1 VVLDMNAESRVLL
14 TILKYR
20 RILLGELAS
29 LTSLPEDVVL
39 EIIAKNKEF
48 IKISGVE
55 ALVVNPVE
63 LALKLLSRGIE
74 ARKISELLNWR
85 DFEFF
90 TSRILSESQYE
101 VVQRVL
107 LTSPVRFELDV
118 LGVESST
125 GFSLAI
131 DCKHWSITT
140 PSRLKNA
147 AGNHSA
153 RVGKLVK
160 YYSYVKSKYRI
171 LEKAK
176 SITPLI
182 ITLLTPRIR
191 VHANVLVLSIREI
204 PSFLKDKHTVLDYFE
219 VKPLKVH

>member
-1 VVLDMNAESRVLL
+1 MNTESRVLM

-20 RILLGELAS
+20 RILIGELAS
-29 LTSLPEDVVL
+29 LTSLPEDAVL
-39 EIIAKNKEF
+39 EIIAGNKEF
-48 IKISGVE
+48 IKISGSE
-55 ALVVNPVE
+55 ASVINPVE
-63 LALKLLSRGIE
+63 LALKLLSRGVE
-74 ARKISELLNWR
+74 ARRISELLDWR

-101 VVQRVL
+101 VEHSVS

-118 LGVESST
+118 LGVDPST
-125 GFSLAI
+125 GFSLAV

-147 AGNHSA
+147 AENHNA
-153 RVGKLVK
+153 RVWKLVK

-182 ITLLTPRIR
+182 ITLLTPGIR
-191 VHANVLVLSIREI
+191 VHANVLVISIREL
-204 PSFLKDKHTVLDYFE
+204 PSFLVDKYAVLDYFE
-219 VKPLKVH
+219 VKPLKIR

>member
-1 VVLDMNAESRVLL
+1 MNAESRVLM

-20 RILLGELAS
+20 RILIGELAF
-29 LTSLPEDVVL
+29 LTSLPEDTVL
-39 EIIAKNKEF
+39 EIIAGNKEF
-48 IKISGVE
+48 IKISGSE
-55 ALVVNPVE
+55 ASVVNPVE
-63 LALKLLSRGIE
+63 LALKLLSQGIE
-74 ARKISELLNWR
+74 ARRISELLNWR

-101 VVQRVL
+101 VEHSVS
-107 LTSPVRFELDV
+107 LTSPVRFEIDV
-118 LGVESST
+118 LGVDPST
-125 GFSLAI
+125 GFSLAV

-147 AGNHSA
+147 AENHNA

-160 YYSYVKSKYRI
+160 YYPYVKSKYRI

-182 ITLLTPRIR
+182 ITLLKPGIR
-191 VHANVLVLSIREI
+191 VHANVLVISIREL
-204 PSFLKDKHTVLDYFE
+204 PSFLQEKYTVLDYFE
-219 VKPLKVH
+219 VKPLKIF

>member
-1 VVLDMNAESRVLL
+1 MNTESRVLM

-20 RILLGELAS
+20 RILIGELAS
-29 LTSLPEDVVL
+29 LTSLPEDTVL
-39 EIIAKNKEF
+39 EIIAGNKEF
-48 IKISGVE
+48 IKISGSE
-55 ALVVNPVE
+55 ASVINPVE
-63 LALKLLSRGIE
+63 LALKLLSRGVE
-74 ARKISELLNWR
+74 ARRISELLDWR

-101 VVQRVL
+101 VEHSVS

-118 LGVESST
+118 LGVDPST
-125 GFSLAI
+125 GFSLAV

-147 AGNHSA
+147 AENHNA

-182 ITLLTPRIR
+182 ITLLTPGIR
-191 VHANVLVLSIREI
+191 VHANVLVISIREL
-204 PSFLKDKHTVLDYFE
+204 PSFLVDKYAVLDYFE
-219 VKPLKVH
+219 VKPLKIH

>member
-1 VVLDMNAESRVLL
+1 MNAESRVLM

-20 RILLGELAS
+20 RILIGELAS
-29 LTSLPEDVVL
+29 LTSLPEDTVL
-39 EIIAKNKEF
+39 EIIAGNKEF
-48 IKISGVE
+48 IKISGSE
-55 ALVVNPVE
+55 ASVVNPVE
-63 LALKLLSRGIE
+63 LALKLLSQGIE
-74 ARKISELLNWR
+74 ARRISELLNWR

-101 VVQRVL
+101 VEHSVS
-107 LTSPVRFELDV
+107 LTSPARFEIDV
-118 LGVESST
+118 LGVDPST
-125 GFSLAI
+125 GFSLAV

-147 AGNHSA
+147 AENHNA

-160 YYSYVKSKYRI
+160 YYPYVKSKYRI

-182 ITLLTPRIR
+182 ITLLTPRVR
-191 VHANVLVLSIREI
+191 VHANVLVISIRELL
-204 PSFLKDKHTVLDYFE
+204 SFLQEKYTVLDYFE
-219 VKPLKVH
+219 VKPLKIF

>member
-1 VVLDMNAESRVLL
+1 MNAESRVLM

-20 RILLGELAS
+20 RILIGELAF
-29 LTSLPEDVVL
+29 LTSLPEDTVL
-39 EIIAKNKEF
+39 EIIAGNKEF
-48 IKISGVE
+48 IKISGSE
-55 ALVVNPVE
+55 ASVVNPVE
-63 LALKLLSRGIE
+63 LALKLLSQGIE
-74 ARKISELLNWR
+74 ARRISELLNWR

-101 VVQRVL
+101 VEHSVS
-107 LTSPVRFELDV
+107 LTSPVRFEIDV
-118 LGVESST
+118 LGVDPST
-125 GFSLAI
+125 GFSLAV

-147 AGNHSA
+147 AENHNA

-160 YYSYVKSKYRI
+160 YYPYVKSKYRI

-182 ITLLTPRIR
+182 ITLLKPGIR
-191 VHANVLVLSIREI
+191 VHANVLVISIREL
-204 PSFLKDKHTVLDYFE
+204 PSFLQEKYAVLDYFE
-219 VKPLKVH
+219 VKPLKIS

>member
-1 VVLDMNAESRVLL
+1 MNAESRVLM

-20 RILLGELAS
+20 RLLIGELAS
-29 LTSLPEDVVL
+29 LTSLPEDTVL
-39 EIIAKNKEF
+39 EIIAGNKEF
-48 IKISGVE
+48 IKMGGSE
-55 ALVVNPVE
+55 ASVVNPVE
-63 LALKLLSRGIE
+63 LALKLLSQGIE
-74 ARKISELLNWR
+74 ARRISELLNWR

-101 VVQRVL
+101 VEHSVS
-107 LTSPVRFELDV
+107 LTSPVRFEIDV
-118 LGVESST
+118 LGVDPST
-125 GFSLAI
+125 GFSLAV

-147 AGNHSA
+147 AENHNA

-160 YYSYVKSKYRI
+160 YYPYVKSKYRI

-182 ITLLTPRIR
+182 ITLLKPGIR
-191 VHANVLVLSIREI
+191 VHANVLVISIREL
-204 PSFLKDKHTVLDYFE
+204 PSFLQEKYAVLDYFE
-219 VKPLKVH
+219 VKPLKIF

>member
-1 VVLDMNAESRVLL
+1 MNAESRVLM

-20 RILLGELAS
+20 RILIGELAF
-29 LTSLPEDVVL
+29 LTSLPEDTVL
-39 EIIAKNKEF
+39 EIIAGNKEF
-48 IKISGVE
+48 IKISGSE
-55 ALVVNPVE
+55 ASVVNPVE
-63 LALKLLSRGIE
+63 LALKLLSQGIE
-74 ARKISELLNWR
+74 ARRISELLNWR

-101 VVQRVL
+101 VEHSVS
-107 LTSPVRFELDV
+107 LTSPVRFEIDV
-118 LGVESST
+118 LGVDPST
-125 GFSLAI
+125 GFSLAV

-147 AGNHSA
+147 AENHNA

-160 YYSYVKSKYRI
+160 YYPYVKSKYRI

-182 ITLLTPRIR
+182 ITLLKPGIR
-191 VHANVLVLSIREI
+191 VHANVLVISIREL
-204 PSFLKDKHTVLDYFE
+204 PSFLQEKYAVLDYFE
-219 VKPLKVH
+219 VKPLKIF

>member
-1 VVLDMNAESRVLL
+1 MNTESRVLM

-20 RILLGELAS
+20 RILIGELAS
-29 LTSLPEDVVL
+29 LTSLPEDTVL
-39 EIIAKNKEF
+39 EIIAGNKEF
-48 IKISGVE
+48 IKISGSE
-55 ALVVNPVE
+55 ASVINPVE
-63 LALKLLSRGIE
+63 LALKLLSRGVE
-74 ARKISELLNWR
+74 ARRISELLDWR

-101 VVQRVL
+101 VEHSVS

-118 LGVESST
+118 LGVDPST
-125 GFSLAI
+125 GFSLAV

-147 AGNHSA
+147 AENHNA

-182 ITLLTPRIR
+182 ITLLTPGIR
-191 VHANVLVLSIREI
+191 VHANVLVISIREL
-204 PSFLKDKHTVLDYFE
+204 PSFLVDKYAVLDYFE
-219 VKPLKVH
+219 VKPLKIR

>member
-1 VVLDMNAESRVLL
+1 MNAESRVLM

-20 RILLGELAS
+20 RILIGELAS
-29 LTSLPEDVVL
+29 LTSLPEDTVL
-39 EIIAKNKEF
+39 EIIAGNKEF
-48 IKISGVE
+48 IKISGSE
-55 ALVVNPVE
+55 ASVVNPVE
-63 LALKLLSRGIE
+63 LALKLLSQGIE
-74 ARKISELLNWR
+74 ARRISELLDWR

-101 VVQRVL
+101 VEHSVS

-118 LGVESST
+118 LGVDPST
-125 GFSLAI
+125 GFSLAV

-147 AGNHSA
+147 AENHNA

-160 YYSYVKSKYRI
+160 YYPYVKSKYRI

-182 ITLLTPRIR
+182 ITLLKPGIR
-191 VHANVLVLSIREI
+191 VHANVLVISIREL
-204 PSFLKDKHTVLDYFE
+204 PSFLREKYAVLDYFE
-219 VKPLKVH
+219 VKPLKII

>member
-1 VVLDMNAESRVLL
+1 MNTESRVLM

-20 RILLGELAS
+20 RILIGELAS
-29 LTSLPEDVVL
+29 LTSLPEDTVL
-39 EIIAKNKEF
+39 EIIAGNKEF
-48 IKISGVE
+48 IKISGSE
-55 ALVVNPVE
+55 ASVINPVE
-63 LALKLLSRGIE
+63 LALKLLSRGVE
-74 ARKISELLNWR
+74 ARRISELLNWR

-101 VVQRVL
+101 VEHSVS

-118 LGVESST
+118 LGVDPST
-125 GFSLAI
+125 GFSLAV

-147 AGNHSA
+147 AENHNA
-153 RVGKLVK
+153 RVWKLVK

-182 ITLLTPRIR
+182 ITLLTPGIR
-191 VHANVLVLSIREI
+191 VHANVLVISIREL
-204 PSFLKDKHTVLDYFE
+204 PSFLVDKYAVLDYFE
-219 VKPLKVH
+219 VKPLKIR

>member
-1 VVLDMNAESRVLL
+1 MNTESRVLM

-20 RILLGELAS
+20 RILIGELAS
-29 LTSLPEDVVL
+29 LTSLPEDAVL
-39 EIIAKNKEF
+39 EIIAGNKEF
-48 IKISGVE
+48 IKIRGSE
-55 ALVVNPVE
+55 ASVINPVE
-63 LALKLLSRGIE
+63 LALKLLSRGVE
-74 ARKISELLNWR
+74 ARRISELLNWR

-101 VVQRVL
+101 VEHSVS

-118 LGVESST
+118 LGVDPST
-125 GFSLAI
+125 GFSLAV

-147 AGNHSA
+147 AENHNA

-182 ITLLTPRIR
+182 ITLLTPGIR
-191 VHANVLVLSIREI
+191 VHANVLVISIREL
-204 PSFLKDKHTVLDYFE
+204 PSFLVDKYAVLDYFE
-219 VKPLKVH
+219 VKPLKIR

>member
-1 VVLDMNAESRVLL
+1 MNTESRVLM

-20 RILLGELAS
+20 RILIGELAS
-29 LTSLPEDVVL
+29 LTSLPEDAVL
-39 EIIAKNKEF
+39 EIIAGNKEF
-48 IKISGVE
+48 IKISGSE
-55 ALVVNPVE
+55 ASVINPVE
-63 LALKLLSRGIE
+63 LALKLLSRGVE
-74 ARKISELLNWR
+74 ARRISELLDWR

-101 VVQRVL
+101 VEHSVS

-118 LGVESST
+118 LGVDPST
-125 GFSLAI
+125 GFSLAV

-147 AGNHSA
+147 AENHNA

-182 ITLLTPRIR
+182 ITLLTPGIR
-191 VHANVLVLSIREI
+191 VHANVLVISIREL
-204 PSFLKDKHTVLDYFE
+204 PSFLVDKYAVLDYFE
-219 VKPLKVH
+219 VKPLKIR

>member
-1 VVLDMNAESRVLL
+1 MNTESRVLM

-20 RILLGELAS
+20 RILIGELAS
-29 LTSLPEDVVL
+29 LTSLPEDTVL
-39 EIIAKNKEF
+39 EIIAGNKEF
-48 IKISGVE
+48 IKISGSE
-55 ALVVNPVE
+55 ASVINPVE
-63 LALKLLSRGIE
+63 LALKLLSRGVE
-74 ARKISELLNWR
+74 ARRISELLDWR

-101 VVQRVL
+101 VEHSVS
-107 LTSPVRFELDV
+107 LTNPVRFELDV
-118 LGVESST
+118 LGVDPST
-125 GFSLAI
+125 GFSLAV

-147 AGNHSA
+147 AENHNA

-182 ITLLTPRIR
+182 ITLLTPGIR
-191 VHANVLVLSIREI
+191 VHANVLVISIREL
-204 PSFLKDKHTVLDYFE
+204 PSFLVDKYAVLDYFE
-219 VKPLKVH
+219 VKPLKIR

>member
-1 VVLDMNAESRVLL
+1 MNAESRVLM

-20 RILLGELAS
+20 RLLIGELAS
-29 LTSLPEDVVL
+29 LTSLPEDTVL
-39 EIIAKNKEF
+39 EIIAGNKEF
-48 IKISGVE
+48 IKISGSE
-55 ALVVNPVE
+55 ASVVNPVE
-63 LALKLLSRGIE
+63 LALKLLSQGIE
-74 ARKISELLNWR
+74 ARRISELLNWR

-101 VVQRVL
+101 VEHSVS
-107 LTSPVRFELDV
+107 LTSPVRFEIDV
-118 LGVESST
+118 LGIDPST
-125 GFSLAI
+125 GFSLAV

-147 AGNHSA
+147 TENHYA

-176 SITPLI
+176 SIIPII
-182 ITLLTPRIR
+182 ITLLTPGIR
-191 VHANVLVLSIREI
+191 VHANVLVISIREL
-204 PSFLKDKHTVLDYFE
+204 PSFLVDKYAVLDYFE
-219 VKPLKVH
+219 VKPLKIR

>member
-1 VVLDMNAESRVLL
+1 MNAESRVLM

-20 RILLGELAS
+20 RLLIGELAS
-29 LTSLPEDVVL
+29 LTSLPEDTVL
-39 EIIAKNKEF
+39 EIIAGNKEF
-48 IKISGVE
+48 IKISGSE
-55 ALVVNPVE
+55 ASVANPVE
-63 LALKLLSRGIE
+63 LALKLLSQGIE
-74 ARKISELLNWR
+74 ARRISELLNWR

-101 VVQRVL
+101 VEHSVS
-107 LTSPVRFELDV
+107 LTSPVRFEIDV
-118 LGVESST
+118 LGVDPST
-125 GFSLAI
+125 GFSLAV
-131 DCKHWSITT
+131 DCKHWSITS

-147 AGNHSA
+147 AENHNA

-182 ITLLTPRIR
+182 ITLLTPGIR
-191 VHANVLVLSIREI
+191 VHANVLVISIREL
-204 PSFLKDKHTVLDYFE
+204 PSFLVDKYAVLDYFE
-219 VKPLKVH
+219 VKPLKIR

>member
-1 VVLDMNAESRVLL
+1 MNTESRVLM

-20 RILLGELAS
+20 RILIGELAS
-29 LTSLPEDVVL
+29 LTSLPEDTVL
-39 EIIAKNKEF
+39 EIIAGNKEF
-48 IKISGVE
+48 IKISGSE
-55 ALVVNPVE
+55 ASVINPVE
-63 LALKLLSRGIE
+63 LALKLLSRGVE
-74 ARKISELLNWR
+74 ARRISELLDWR

-101 VVQRVL
+101 VEHSVS

-118 LGVESST
+118 LGVDPST
-125 GFSLAI
+125 GFSLAV

-147 AGNHSA
+147 AENHNA

-182 ITLLTPRIR
+182 ITLLTPGIR
-191 VHANVLVLSIREI
+191 VHANVLVISIREL
-204 PSFLKDKHTVLDYFE
+204 PSFLVDKYAILDYFE
-219 VKPLKVH
+219 VKPLKIH

>member
-1 VVLDMNAESRVLL
+1 MNTESRVLM

-20 RILLGELAS
+20 RILIGELAS
-29 LTSLPEDVVL
+29 LTSLPEDAVL
-39 EIIAKNKEF
+39 EIIAGNKEF
-48 IKISGVE
+48 IKISGSE
-55 ALVVNPVE
+55 ASVINPVE
-63 LALKLLSRGIE
+63 LALKLLSRGVE
-74 ARKISELLNWR
+74 ARRISELLDWR

-101 VVQRVL
+101 VEHSVSI
-107 LTSPVRFELDV
+107 TSPVRFELDV
-118 LGVESST
+118 LGVDPST
-125 GFSLAI
+125 GFSLAV

-147 AGNHSA
+147 AENHNA
-153 RVGKLVK
+153 RVWKLVK

-182 ITLLTPRIR
+182 ITLLTPGIR
-191 VHANVLVLSIREI
+191 VHANVLVISIREL
-204 PSFLKDKHTVLDYFE
+204 PSFLVDKYAVLDYFE
-219 VKPLKVH
+219 VKPLKIH